1 MPLVLVLSLA
11 FDFTLDATLLF
22 LLVLLRLLILFD
34 FLLKRLLLE
43 LDDFL
48 EVKLLPSSAIAS
60 SSSNTGSISN
70 NISAA

>member
-11 FDFTLDATLLF
+11 FDFTFDVTLLF

-48 EVKLLPSSAIAS
+48 EVKLRPSSAMGS